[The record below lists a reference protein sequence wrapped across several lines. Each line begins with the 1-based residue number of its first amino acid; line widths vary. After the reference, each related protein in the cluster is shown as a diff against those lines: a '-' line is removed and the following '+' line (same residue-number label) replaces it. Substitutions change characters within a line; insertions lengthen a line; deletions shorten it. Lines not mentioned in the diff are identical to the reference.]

1 MNDKSVR
8 GIALILFGMLLCMGS
23 GEINRSILYGV
34 SDFPFAAVG
43 VICGIVG
50 LVIIF
55 LKNESDTDK

>member
-23 GEINRSILYGV
+23 GEINGNILYSV

-55 LKNESDTDK
+55 LKNDSDTDK